1 MMMQMFRKTKYTD
14 GKYVYY
20 VSKNMFIINYS
31 NNE

>member
-1 MMMQMFRKTKYTD
+1 MFRKTKYTD

-20 VSKNMFIINYS
+20 ASKNMIIINYS